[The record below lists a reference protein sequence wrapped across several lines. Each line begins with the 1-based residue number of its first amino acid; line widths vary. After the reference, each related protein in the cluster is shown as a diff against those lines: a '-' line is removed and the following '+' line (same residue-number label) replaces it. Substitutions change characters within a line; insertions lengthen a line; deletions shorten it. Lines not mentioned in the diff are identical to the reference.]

1 MRFELPASRRPI
13 GEWIRSA
20 VVALALFECGIVAA
34 QSGSPDILDKLSSAQ
49 RQQLIDAYA
58 ESQPM
63 GSNDGSFGRYGSD
76 EDRLAR
82 DRGIGSVVQDDPV
95 LDAERQRQARQRIL
109 QLRRQYLRFTDT
121 PFSANLEP
129 FGYSLFIGAAPS
141 TFAPVDN
148 FPVPADYVVGPGDLI
163 RIQIYENNNASY
175 ALEISRDGAI
185 NIPGIGPVDVAG
197 LRFAE
202 VRQTV
207 QDQIEQRIIGAK
219 ADVTLGRLRSMQ
231 VFLVGDV
238 NQPGS
243 YTVSS
248 LSTVTNALFQ
258 GGGVGLSGS
267 LRKIQLKRDGRVV
280 SILDLYD
287 LLIRGDAHAD
297 LRLMPGDVI
306 FVPPVGAQVAVDGE
320 VKRPAIYELDGER
333 TVGQMLELA
342 GGLQASSSA
351 AATIERVSPSHGR
364 VIVDIGRNGVI
375 ERSAPVHDGDAIKI
389 KQVSPRIEDKVRVEG
404 FVKYPGRYQW
414 SAGMSLTDVLQVAA
428 PLSSDS
434 GEEAY
439 FPAILIERTTEVGGV
454 RRWSA
459 LPRGPGG
466 LVPAESLRPN
476 DLIVVLSRSDV
487 EYLSSSDVRSAVAG
501 GRRQVSSCPG
511 IDQLTRLLSSQRTS
525 RLVQI
530 FASERDS
537 FGMVDR
543 WGDIHEAANG
553 NARNRDD
560 SDPSYD
566 GYLPATRGRQ
576 AQTQAQALDRDQAL
590 ILGQGTANG
599 QSGAFI
605 TGSGQTGNGQA
616 ELSGRPVSSD
626 PHAQEPLGAGAQQRT
641 PPSPCP
647 QIYQRVP
654 QILPFLLERSVAVFG
669 EVRRPGL
676 YPVADGTALR
686 SVVNAAG
693 GLTAEGNHE
702 NVEYVSYAEA
712 LETGQSRYQTLDVSQ
727 EQTLA
732 IDMHPGDILN
742 FRPVYVGQE
751 NGVVRLY
758 GEVRFPGAYSIIRG
772 ERLSDVLRRA
782 GGLTDQ
788 AYPYGA
794 VLTRES
800 ARRAERITNQRAAK
814 DLREALVTAVTSG
827 ALPDSDASS
836 SFLSGIVQSLES
848 SPAVGRVVT
857 ETDPQVLA
865 ARPELDIVVEPGDKL
880 YMPKRPATV
889 TVTGQV
895 LNAGTVAFVSGRD
908 ASEYI
913 DMAGGFTQGADDER
927 AFLILP
933 SGQARKLETSFWNFR
948 RVDVPPGSYIVVP
961 RDATPLNGWV
971 LSEKLLGI
979 FSNLA
984 VSAAALAVIGD
995 NN

>member
-1 MRFELPASRRPI
+1 MRFELPARRRLI
-13 GEWIRSA
+13 GEWVRCA
-20 VVALALFECGIVAA
+20 ATALVLFGCGIAAA
-34 QSGSPDILDKLSSAQ
+34 QSGSPDILDTLSPEQ

-58 ESQPM
+58 ESRPM
-63 GSNDGSFGRYGSD
+63 GSNDGSFEQYGSG
-76 EDRLAR
+76 EVPQAR
-82 DRGIGSVVQDDPV
+82 GSEGGSGVQDDPV
-95 LDAERQRQARQRIL
+95 LGAERQRQARQRVL

-163 RIQIYENNNASY
+163 RVQIYENNNASY

-202 VRQTV
+202 VQQTV

-248 LSTVTNALFQ
+248 LSTMTNALFQ

-267 LRKIQLKRDGRVV
+267 LRKIQLKRGGRVV
-280 SILDLYD
+280 STLDLYD
-287 LLIRGDAHAD
+287 LLIHGDAHAD

-364 VIVDIGRNGVI
+364 VIVDIGRDGVI

-414 SAGMSLTDVLQVAA
+414 SAGMSLADVLQVAA

-439 FPAILIERTTEVGGV
+439 FPAILIERTTEAGGV

-459 LPRGPGG
+459 LQRGPGG

-501 GRRQVSSCPG
+501 GGRQVSSCPG
-511 IDQLTRLLSSQRTS
+511 LDQLTRLLSSQRAS

-537 FGMVDR
+537 FGMSDQ
-543 WGDIHEAANG
+543 WGDIQEAANG
-553 NARNRDD
+553 DARNRDD
-560 SDPSYD
+560 SAYD
-566 GYLPATRGRQ
+566 GYLPATPGQQ
-576 AQTQAQALDRDQAL
+576 AQNRNQAL

-599 QSGAFI
+599 QGDAFI
-605 TGSGQTGNGQA
+605 TGNGQA
-616 ELSGRPVSSD
+616 GRSARLVSSSD
-626 PHAQEPLGAGAQQRT
+626 PRSQLPSSAAGQQLA
-641 PPSPCP
+641 PPSQCP
-647 QIYQRVP
+647 RIYQRVP

-686 SVVNAAG
+686 SVVDAAG
-693 GLTAEGNHE
+693 GLTAEGNRE
-702 NVEYVSYAEA
+702 NVEYVSYAQA
-712 LETGQSRYQTLDVSQ
+712 LETGQSRYQTLDVGQ
-727 EQTLA
+727 DQTLA

-772 ERLSDVLRRA
+772 ERLSDIIRRA

-800 ARRAERITNQRAAK
+800 ARRAEQITNQRAAK

-836 SFLSGIVQSLES
+836 GFLSGIVQSLES
-848 SPAVGRVVT
+848 SPTVGRVVT

-948 RVDVPPGSYIVVP
+948 RIDVPPGSYIVVP